1 MVVTRFTRASPAFAI
16 TPPWMVVTRF
26 TRASPAFAIT
36 PRLMVVT
43 RFTRA
48 SPAFAITSYNPKIRE
63 AMMFFWI
70 CDVPPI
76 TLCARL

>member
-1 MVVTRFTRASPAFAI
+1 MSYKSGSFDGRDPLYDGRDPLHPGFARA
-16 TPPWMVVTRF
+16 RDH
-26 TRASPAFAIT
+26 
-36 PRLMVVT
+36 
-43 RFTRA
+43 
-48 SPAFAITSYNPKIRE
+48 SYSPKIRD

>member
-1 MVVTRFTRASPAFAI
+1 
-16 TPPWMVVTRF
+16 
-26 TRASPAFAIT
+26 
-36 PRLMVVT
+36 LMVVT

-48 SPAFAITSYNPKIRE
+48 PPAFAITAPFDGRDPLHPGSARVRDHFYNPKIRE

-76 TLCARL
+76 TLWARL